1 MNLPACHF
9 RILIATLA
17 GLAMAASVPSASS
30 QSGRTPAAADPSGG
44 ATITFRKVFKTS
56 YPEFEEIKL
65 NSSGAGTYDIR
76 QLDDDPSPQAFTIS
90 VPIVQKIFDLAGKL
104 HNFQGADLDVH
115 KRIANLG
122 EKTLGYEKGG
132 EKNETTFNYTIDPTA
147 TQLLDIFEGLSRQET
162 DLSDLQRTMR
172 YDHLGVNDVVVQ
184 IETDYNNKVLPEP
197 ERFLTVL
204 DQVASDEKFISVA
217 RDRARTLA
225 GRIRS
230 GH

>member
-1 MNLPACHF
+1 MNIPRGHF
-9 RILIATLA
+9 RVFILMVSMA
-17 GLAMAASVPSASS
+17 GLMPSAGS
-30 QSGRTPAAADPSGG
+30 QSGRAADPSGG

-56 YPEFEEIKL
+56 YPEFAEIKL
-65 NSSGAGTYDIR
+65 NESGSGMYDIR
-76 QLDDDPSPQAFTIS
+76 QLDDDPSPQSFTIGA
-90 VPIVQKIFDLAGKL
+90 PIAQKIFDLAGKL

-122 EKTLGYEKGG
+122 EKTLRYEKGG
-132 EKNETTFNYTIDPTA
+132 ETHETTFNYTIDPVA
-147 TQLLDIFEGLSRQET
+147 TQLLDIFEGLSREET

-172 YDHLGVNDVVVQ
+172 YDRLGVNDVVVQ

-197 ERFLTVL
+197 ERFLPVL
-204 DQVASDEKFISVA
+204 DQVAADEKLIGVA
-217 RDRARTLA
+217 RDHARTLA